1 MNSAFFVGGGI
12 NVVIVFYMPFII
24 IVGKILYYQ

>member
-1 MNSAFFVGGGI
+1 MNSAFLVGRI

-24 IVGKILYYQ
+24 IVGKIIYYQ